1 MTAVAVAR
9 WQDWDGRS
17 TGHLSL
23 REDGS
28 GITIESVEHCHVN
41 SLWSARRA
49 GTIITVFG
57 LARDALGR

>member
-1 MTAVAVAR
+1 MHTLYSMPMTRAGRIR
-9 WQDWDGRS
+9 WALKEIGAPY
-17 TGHLSL
+17 
-23 REDGS
+23 RE
-28 GITIESVEHCHVN
+28 IEHCHVN